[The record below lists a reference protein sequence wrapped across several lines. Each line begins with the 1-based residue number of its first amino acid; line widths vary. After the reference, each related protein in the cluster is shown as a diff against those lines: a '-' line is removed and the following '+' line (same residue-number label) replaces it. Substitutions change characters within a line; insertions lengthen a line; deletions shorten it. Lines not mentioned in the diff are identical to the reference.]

1 MNDPYSVLGISR
13 GATDDEIKKAYRALS
28 RKYHPDAN
36 INNPNKDQAEAKF
49 KEVQQAY
56 QQIMHEREYGTTGSY
71 GNGYGSSSGGYDG
84 NNPNGGYSDFGG
96 FDFGGFDFGGFGNFR
111 GYSGQ
116 YQQRRSGA
124 TSNEG
129 DLHMQAAA
137 NFINNGRYQEAINV
151 LNGIDNKTAQGNYYS
166 AIAKLGIG
174 NNVIALQGMHAKQ
187 LVWNRQYTVHHPRTT
202 TGKWWKLVPPATRTL
217 PDNLLKQRRLVRKT
231 MYRQPRL

>member
-56 QQIMHEREYGTTGSY
+56 QQIMHEREYGTTSSY

-84 NNPNGGYSDFGG
+84 NNPNGGYGDFGG

-116 YQQRRSGA
+116 YQQRRSSA

-151 LNGIDNKTAQGNYYS
+151 LNGIDNKTINFLSLPLTGAVS
-166 AIAKLGIG
+166 GISMM
-174 NNVIALQGMHAKQ
+174 VLH
-187 LVWNRQYTVHHPRTT
+187 
-202 TGKWWKLVPPATRTL
+202 
-217 PDNLLKQRRLVRKT
+217 LLI
-231 MYRQPRL
+231 PS

>member
-1 MNDPYSVLGISR
+1 MQISITRTKIRQKPNSKKSSRLTSKLCMN
-13 GATDDEIKKAYRALS
+13 
-28 RKYHPDAN
+28 
-36 INNPNKDQAEAKF
+36 AK
-49 KEVQQAY
+49 
-56 QQIMHEREYGTTGSY
+56 YGTTGSY

-84 NNPNGGYSDFGG
+84 NNPNGGYGDFGGFDFGG

-151 LNGIDNKTAQGNYYS
+151 LNGIDNKTAQWYYYS
-166 AIAKLGIG
+166 AIANSGIG
-174 NNVIALQGMHAKQ
+174 NNVIALQHAREAARMEP
-187 LVWNRQYTVHHPRTT
+187 NNIQYTT
-202 TGKWWKLVPPATRTL
+202 LV
-217 PDNLLKQRRLVRKT
+217 QRLENGGNW
-231 MYRQPRL
+231 YRQQQEPYQTTFSSSGDWCVKLCIANLVCTYAAVEAGSAVVEAE

>member
-1 MNDPYSVLGISR
+1 
-13 GATDDEIKKAYRALS
+13 
-28 RKYHPDAN
+28 
-36 INNPNKDQAEAKF
+36 
-49 KEVQQAY
+49 
-56 QQIMHEREYGTTGSY
+56 MHEREYGTTGSY

-84 NNPNGGYSDFGG
+84 NNPNGGYGDFGG

-151 LNGIDNKTAQGNYYS
+151 LNGIE
-166 AIAKLGIG
+166 
-174 NNVIALQGMHAKQ
+174 
-187 LVWNRQYTVHHPRTT
+187 
-202 TGKWWKLVPPATRTL
+202 
-217 PDNLLKQRRLVRKT
+217 
-231 MYRQPRL
+231 

>member
-84 NNPNGGYSDFGG
+84 NNPNGGYGDFGG

-151 LNGIDNKTAQGNYYS
+151 LNGITTVPSLTLVS
-166 AIAKLGIG
+166 AITSLPYS
-174 NNVIALQGMHAKQ
+174 MHAKQ
-187 LVWNRQYTVHHPRTT
+187 LVWNRTIYSTPPSYNDWKMAE
-202 TGKWWKLVPPATRTL
+202 TGTASNKDLT
-217 PDNLLKQRRLVRKT
+217 
-231 MYRQPRL
+231 RQPSQAAATGA

>member
-84 NNPNGGYSDFGG
+84 NNPNGGYGDFGG

-116 YQQRRSGA
+116 YQQRRSSA

-137 NFINNGRYQEAINV
+137 NFI
-151 LNGIDNKTAQGNYYS
+151 
-166 AIAKLGIG
+166 
-174 NNVIALQGMHAKQ
+174 
-187 LVWNRQYTVHHPRTT
+187 QYTT
-202 TGKWWKLVPPATRTL
+202 LV
-217 PDNLLKQRRLVRKT
+217 QRLENGGNW
-231 MYRQPRL
+231 YRQQQGPYQTTFSSSGDWCVKLCIANLVCNLCCGGSGLCCGGSGMNGGHYI